1 MGTIIMEKKIYYS
14 WDDIDWLVETLGRH
28 IVKDCQK
35 NDTTPEESFKGIYG
49 IPRGGLVTAVMLSHR
64 LNIPFVDRLNDMY
77 GERFLI
83 VDDIADTGKTI
94 DQMKRIDVYKGAYYA
109 TLNYHQQSSHEP
121 EYWVEEKKDDWI
133 VYPWEI

>member
-1 MGTIIMEKKIYYS
+1 
-14 WDDIDWLVETLGRH
+14 
-28 IVKDCQK
+28 
-35 NDTTPEESFKGIYG
+35 
-49 IPRGGLVTAVMLSHR
+49 
-64 LNIPFVDRLNDMY
+64 MY

-109 TLNYHQQSSHEP
+109 TLYYHQQSSHEP